1 MSKSSKAKGTGGLG
15 ISDLQN
21 LKWSL
26 RVRWLWLKKIEP
38 DKQWTSFQLKA
49 NSVVQKLFS
58 MAMGIQIG
66 DGNSTLF
73 WTDRWLAGRCV
84 QDLAPNLILMVP
96 KHILNKRSVLEAFT
110 DSRWIQDIRGVISQ
124 EVISDIMLLW
134 ETLLGV
140 NLQPGTPDK
149 HFWRLSSSGQYSA
162 TLAYES
168 IFLGS
173 TQFYA
178 YDLIWKTCPPPPP
191 LLNVPFSFGW

>member
-38 DKQWTSFQLKA
+38 DKQWTSFQLKE

-73 WTDRWLAGRCV
+73 
-84 QDLAPNLILMVP
+84 
-96 KHILNKRSVLEAFT
+96 
-110 DSRWIQDIRGVISQ
+110 
-124 EVISDIMLLW
+124 
-134 ETLLGV
+134 
-140 NLQPGTPDK
+140 
-149 HFWRLSSSGQYSA
+149 
-162 TLAYES
+162 
-168 IFLGS
+168 
-173 TQFYA
+173 
-178 YDLIWKTCPPPPP
+178 
-191 LLNVPFSFGW
+191 